1 MSLLRNLIPFLLL
14 LVITAF
20 ITACSGEKKLP
31 SVTQVTPPP
40 RPSIRPATS
49 LTLPD
54 PEERLKS
61 AIKAYRDGN
70 GTASLFISRQLT
82 EQYPDTEWYHRALFV
97 TEQALILLDRDP
109 DADAA
114 MLRVQAEYPELADYA
129 VFQLAEYH
137 FSKSRYSRAAAFFQ
151 QVVERY
157 PKSLLVPRA
166 GLRRGQSLLR
176 SYAFFPAI
184 DVFEKFLQDYPRSE
198 FAPDAALGLAQALT
212 AEAQLEKSIQAYH
225 EVMIRYAGSA
235 ADQEAD
241 LALAELRAN
250 GVEVAEMS
258 PAELYERGRNLS
270 RANQHD
276 KAVDTFAKL
285 LEREPDSPN
294 RPDALFRS
302 GIALF
307 NLGRRG
313 EAAVVLEKMVHDYPA
328 DQRTPEALYWIGK
341 SYSKLGDG
349 ERAVKT
355 LAKILDRFP
364 DSEWADDAL
373 FLTGNIYREAA
384 DMKKALQFYG
394 RLAQEYPDSKY
405 ADSALW
411 WKAWSYYSAGDYK
424 QAEPAL
430 QELVNRYPRSFLANQ
445 ARYWQGRAAEKKGE
459 LSRAAAYYGRVLK
472 KGPYTYY
479 GYRAAERL
487 ERLEKGVAEAAADV
501 AAETTPT
508 CVDGSCPEDPLSSFD
523 TDDGPPVWTD
533 ETRKILSAEPSFRKT
548 LELMHLDLKKEA
560 AQELWALQDKVVR
573 KRGMRIGLSK
583 AFFELGDYN
592 RSLMLVLRNYER
604 YLAGPSSGA
613 SEDLWVLA
621 YPQGYWDSI
630 LSYSHQFGQDPY
642 FIAAIIREESQFL
655 PEAVS
660 PAGARGIMQVMP
672 STGEWAARA
681 IKIRGFDR
689 SKLFDSDTGIKI
701 GTWYI
706 SHLMKRFRGDPLLAA
721 AAYNAGPDAVAAW
734 VGKYGYRDERDVFVE
749 SIPFAET
756 RGYVKKVLRN
766 YGEYRR
772 IYGKGSDMAPLFIQ
786 QGAAV
791 GPVDHDRQAG
801 IP

>member
-1 MSLLRNLIPFLLL
+1 MSLMRNFIPFSLL
-14 LVITAF
+14 LVLA
-20 ITACSGEKKLP
+20 ACAGERKLP
-31 SVTQVTPPP
+31 SVAPVTPPP
-40 RPSIRPATS
+40 RTAIRPAMS
-49 LTLPD
+49 PTLPD
-54 PEERLKS
+54 PEEGLKS
-61 AIKAYRDGN
+61 AIKAYKDGK
-70 GTASLFISRQLT
+70 GTAALILARQVA
-82 EQYPDTEWYHRALFV
+82 EQYPYTAWYGRALFV
-97 TEQALILLDRDP
+97 TEQALILLDLDP

-114 MLRVQAEYPELADYA
+114 MLRVQAEYPGLADYA

-137 FSKSRYSRAAAFFQ
+137 YSKSRDSRAAALFQ
-151 QVVERY
+151 QVAERY
-157 PKSLLVPRA
+157 PKSLLAPRA
-166 GLRRGQSLLR
+166 ALRRGQSLLR
-176 SYAFFPAI
+176 SYAFLPAV
-184 DVFEKFLQDYPRSE
+184 DAFEKFLQDYPRSE
-198 FAPDAALGLAQALT
+198 YSPDAALGLAQALT
-212 AEAQLEKSIQAYH
+212 AEAMLERSVQAYH
-225 EVMIRYAGSA
+225 DVMVRYAGSA
-235 ADQEAD
+235 ADQEAEK
-241 LALAELRAN
+241 ALAELRAN

-258 PAELYERGRNLS
+258 PEELFERGRNLF
-270 RANQHD
+270 RTNQHD
-276 KAVDTFAKL
+276 KAVETFKKM
-285 LEREPDSPN
+285 LEREPDSSN
-294 RPDALFRS
+294 RPEALFRS
-302 GIALF
+302 GVSLF
-307 NLGRRG
+307 NIGRRG
-313 EAAVVLEKMVHDYPA
+313 EAAVLLDKMVRDYPA
-328 DQRTPEALYWIGK
+328 DQRTPEALYWLGR

-364 DSEWADDAL
+364 DSDWADDAL

-394 RLAQEYPDSKY
+394 QLTQEYPDSKY

-411 WKAWSYYSAGDYK
+411 WKAWSYFAAGDYK
-424 QAEPAL
+424 RAEPAL
-430 QELVNRYPRSFLANQ
+430 QELVNNYPRSFLVNQ

-459 LSRAAAYYGRVLK
+459 PSRAAAYYGRVLK

-487 ERLEKGVAEAAADV
+487 ARLENGGTEAAAETMAD
-501 AAETTPT
+501 TTPV
-508 CVDGSCPEDPLSSFD
+508 CAEGPCPEDPLSSFE

-548 LELMHLDLKKEA
+548 LELMQLDLKKEA
-560 AQELWALQDKVVR
+560 AQELWALQDKVAR

-583 AFFELGDYN
+583 AFFELGDYH

-604 YLAGPSSGA
+604 YLDGPSGGA
-613 SEDLWVLA
+613 SEDLWLLA

-630 LSYSHQFGQDPY
+630 LSYSHQYGQDPY

-672 STGEWAARA
+672 ATGEWAARA
-681 IKIRGFDR
+681 IRLRGFDR
-689 SKLFDSDTGIKI
+689 SRLFDSDTGINI

-706 SHLMKRFRGDPLLAA
+706 SFLMKRFRGDPLLTA

-734 VGKYGYRDERDVFVE
+734 IGKYGYGDERDAFVE
-749 SIPFAET
+749 SIPFTET

-766 YGEYRR
+766 YGEYKR

-791 GPVDHDRQAG
+791 EPVDHDRQAG